1 MTNLSRDQIL
11 AARKAAQSLKP
22 TLNVG
27 KGGVSEQVLEELK
40 NQLKKQKIV
49 KIKLLRS
56 AFEEQPKKELANLL
70 AEGVKGT
77 VVDIRGHTVVIHR

>member
-56 AFEEQPKKELANLL
+56 AFEEQLKKELANLL